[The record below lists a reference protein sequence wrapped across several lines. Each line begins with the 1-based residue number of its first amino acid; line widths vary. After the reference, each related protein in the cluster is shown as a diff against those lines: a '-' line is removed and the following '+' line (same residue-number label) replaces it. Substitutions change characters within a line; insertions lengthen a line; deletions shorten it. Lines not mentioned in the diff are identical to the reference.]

1 MWKSNWKQ
9 CKHLNI
15 VGRCCHHP
23 GCVGHQDLCAG
34 QYQSRTLASSLIA
47 LESWEAQN
55 AQRFGKLEMCIPWYP
70 LSRHMRRI
78 PISVTKWILESAAS
92 GMGCYRRD
100 ITWLGFFGEIWL
112 YNDTTFVLKCTGG
125 ASLFDFVAFFNS
137 FASWWFA
144 SNIKN
149 WPRTLTTVCPAVLS
163 YWSLLTIVLQFDSH
177 TCLPSG
183 SAKRYHCAMLF
194 KQK

>member
-1 MWKSNWKQ
+1 MRSTKCSTLWKAWN
-9 CKHLNI
+9 
-15 VGRCCHHP
+15 VHP
-23 GCVGHQDLCAG
+23 MVSTVQAHATDTDISDKVDPGECRVWNGVLP
-34 QYQSRTLASSLIA
+34 
-47 LESWEAQN
+47 E
-55 AQRFGKLEMCIPWYP
+55 
-70 LSRHMRRI
+70 RHNL
-78 PISVTKWILESAAS
+78 T
-92 GMGCYRRD
+92 
-100 ITWLGFFGEIWL
+100 GFFGEIWL

-177 TCLPSG
+177 TCLLSG